1 MVKIFKAK
9 IIYTPNNIY
18 MYSDKI
24 MRNELNDLPD
34 QELMSILITL
44 DGRGEK
50 NKKKA
55 LNILLKRAYDNGM
68 NKMIRAYDAYD
79 ND

>member
-1 MVKIFKAK
+1 
-9 IIYTPNNIY
+9 